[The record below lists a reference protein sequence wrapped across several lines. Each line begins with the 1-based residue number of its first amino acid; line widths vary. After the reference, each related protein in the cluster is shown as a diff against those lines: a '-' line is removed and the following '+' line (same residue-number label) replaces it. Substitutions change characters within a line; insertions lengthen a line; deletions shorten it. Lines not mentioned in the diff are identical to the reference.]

1 MDTFR
6 ILMVLPSVFTRGWDH
21 FGRKIGPPGGGP
33 ETPFLGSG
41 GYPPTPPPPPPGGG
55 PPPPPPLGGAP
66 PGGAPTP
73 PRGGSPPPPPC
84 PGGGVPPPPP
94 GGGRPAGGVPGPPR
108 GGYPP
113 LPRGGETPAK
123 KDPPLGYPKFMHKF
137 MTQIRVKKLRKG
149 KRVIDFL
156 HTLPYLVSVDYYVE
170 NYTYHSDVFSSSSF
184 IFLSSEI
191 SD

>member
-41 GYPPTPPPPPPGGG
+41 GYPPTPPPPPPPGG
-55 PPPPPPLGGAP
+55 PPPPPP
-66 PGGAPTP
+66 PGGP
-73 PRGGSPPPPPC
+73 PRGG
-84 PGGGVPPPPP
+84 G
-94 GGGRPAGGVPGPPR
+94 PAPPR

-113 LPRGGETPAK
+113 LPRGGKPRPKRTP
-123 KDPPLGYPKFMHKF
+123 PWVPLFCN
-137 MTQIRVKKLRKG
+137 QIRVKKLREG

>member
-41 GYPPTPPPPPPGGG
+41 GYPPTPPPPPPPGGT
-55 PPPPPPLGGAP
+55 PPPPPPGGAP
-66 PGGAPTP
+66 PAGGPRP
-73 PRGGSPPPPPC
+73 P
-84 PGGGVPPPPP
+84 PGGGVPPPPE
-94 GGGRPAGGVPGPPR
+94 GGGNPGQKGPPPGVP
-108 GGYPP
+108 
-113 LPRGGETPAK
+113 L
-123 KDPPLGYPKFMHKF
+123 FCN
-137 MTQIRVKKLRKG
+137 QIRVKKLREG

>member
-55 PPPPPPLGGAP
+55 R
-66 PGGAPTP
+66 P
-73 PRGGSPPPPPC
+73 PRRPPR
-84 PGGGVPPPPP
+84 PPP
-94 GGGRPAGGVPGPPR
+94 GGGTPPSRGGGNPGQKGPPPGVP
-108 GGYPP
+108 
-113 LPRGGETPAK
+113 L
-123 KDPPLGYPKFMHKF
+123 FCN
-137 MTQIRVKKLRKG
+137 QIRVKKLREG

>member
-21 FGRKIGPPGGGP
+21 FGRKIGPPGGGSRNP
-33 ETPFLGSG
+33 LFGVRGVPPHPPL
-41 GYPPTPPPPPPGGG
+41 PTPGGGTPPSPPCGGRPPGGGPGPPPGGG
-55 PPPPPPLGGAP
+55 PPPPQ
-66 PGGAPTP
+66 
-73 PRGGSPPPPPC
+73 
-84 PGGGVPPPPP
+84 GGGNPGQKGPPP
-94 GGGRPAGGVPGPPR
+94 GVP
-108 GGYPP
+108 
-113 LPRGGETPAK
+113 L
-123 KDPPLGYPKFMHKF
+123 FCN
-137 MTQIRVKKLRKG
+137 QIRVKKLREG

>member
-6 ILMVLPSVFTRGWDH
+6 ILMVLPSVFTRVWDH

-41 GYPPTPPPPPPGGG
+41 GYPPTPPSPPPGGG
-55 PPPPPPLGGAP
+55 PPPPPRVGGAP
-66 PGGAPTP
+66 PGGAP
-73 PRGGSPPPPPC
+73 GPPP
-84 PGGGVPPPPP
+84 GGVPPPSRGGGNPGQKGPPP
-94 GGGRPAGGVPGPPR
+94 GVPHFGN
-108 GGYPP
+108 
-113 LPRGGETPAK
+113 
-123 KDPPLGYPKFMHKF
+123 
-137 MTQIRVKKLRKG
+137 QIRVKKLREG

>member
-1 MDTFR
+1 MT
-6 ILMVLPSVFTRGWDH
+6 PG
-21 FGRKIGPPGGGP
+21 GGGP

-41 GYPPTPPPPPPGGG
+41 GTPPTPPGGGGGGGAPPNPRGGPAPGGGPRPPPGGG
-55 PPPPPPLGGAP
+55 
-66 PGGAPTP
+66 TP
-73 PRGGSPPPPPC
+73 PSRKGGKPRPKRTPPW
-84 PGGGVPPPPP
+84 VP
-94 GGGRPAGGVPGPPR
+94 
-108 GGYPP
+108 
-113 LPRGGETPAK
+113 L
-123 KDPPLGYPKFMHKF
+123 FCN
-137 MTQIRVKKLRKG
+137 QIRVKKLREG

>member
-1 MDTFR
+1 MT
-6 ILMVLPSVFTRGWDH
+6 
-21 FGRKIGPPGGGP
+21 PPGGGTRNP
-33 ETPFLGSG
+33 VLGVR
-41 GYPPTPPPPPPGGG
+41 GG
-55 PPPPPPLGGAP
+55 PPPPPRGGGGRGDP
-66 PGGAPTP
+66 PKPRVGPD
-73 PRGGSPPPPPC
+73 PRGG
-84 PGGGVPPPPP
+84 VPD
-94 GGGRPAGGVPGPPR
+94 PPR

-113 LPRGGETPAK
+113 LPKGGKPRPKRTP
-123 KDPPLGYPKFMHKF
+123 PWGPLFCN
-137 MTQIRVKKLRKG
+137 QIRVKKLREG

>member
-6 ILMVLPSVFTRGWDH
+6 ILMVLPSVFTRGCLH
-21 FGRKIGPPGGGP
+21 FGPQNDPGRGGSRNPLFGVRGDPPHPPGGGGGRGEP
-33 ETPFLGSG
+33 PKPRLG
-41 GYPPTPPPPPPGGG
+41 PD
-55 PPPPPPLGGAP
+55 
-66 PGGAPTP
+66 
-73 PRGGSPPPPPC
+73 PRGG
-84 PGGGVPPPPP
+84 VPD
-94 GGGRPAGGVPGPPR
+94 PPR

-113 LPRGGETPAK
+113 LPKGGKPRPKRTP
-123 KDPPLGYPKFMHKF
+123 PWVPLFCN
-137 MTQIRVKKLRKG
+137 QIRVKKLREG

>member
-21 FGRKIGPPGGGP
+21 FGRKM
-33 ETPFLGSG
+33 T
-41 GYPPTPPPPPPGGG
+41 
-55 PPPPPPLGGAP
+55 
-66 PGGAPTP
+66 
-73 PRGGSPPPPPC
+73 PRGG
-84 PGGGVPPPPP
+84 G
-94 GGGRPAGGVPGPPR
+94 PGPPR

-113 LPRGGETPAK
+113 LPKGGKPRPKRTP
-123 KDPPLGYPKFMHKF
+123 PWVPLFCN
-137 MTQIRVKKLRKG
+137 QIRVKKLREG

>member
-21 FGRKIGPPGGGP
+21 FGRKNDPPGGGYPKPRFGGPGGTPPPPPGGGGSGGPPQTPCGARPPGGGP
-33 ETPFLGSG
+33 G
-41 GYPPTPPPPPPGGG
+41 PPPGGG
-55 PPPPPPLGGAP
+55 PPPPEGGGKP
-66 PGGAPTP
+66 RPKRTP
-73 PRGGSPPPPPC
+73 PW
-84 PGGGVPPPPP
+84 VP
-94 GGGRPAGGVPGPPR
+94 
-108 GGYPP
+108 
-113 LPRGGETPAK
+113 L
-123 KDPPLGYPKFMHKF
+123 FCN
-137 MTQIRVKKLRKG
+137 QIRVKKLREG

>member
-41 GYPPTPPPPPPGGG
+41 GYPPTPPSPPPPGGT
-55 PPPPPPLGGAP
+55 PPPPPP
-66 PGGAPTP
+66 
-73 PRGGSPPPPPC
+73 
-84 PGGGVPPPPP
+84 GGVPPPPP
-94 GGGRPAGGVPGPPR
+94 VWGAPPGGGSRPPPGGGTPPSRGGGNPGQKGPPPGVP
-108 GGYPP
+108 
-113 LPRGGETPAK
+113 L
-123 KDPPLGYPKFMHKF
+123 FCN
-137 MTQIRVKKLRKG
+137 QIRVKKLREG

>member
-41 GYPPTPPPPPPGGG
+41 GYPPPPPSPPPGG
-55 PPPPPPLGGAP
+55 AR
-66 PGGAPTP
+66 T
-73 PRGGSPPPPPC
+73 
-84 PGGGVPPPPP
+84 PP
-94 GGGRPAGGVPGPPR
+94 GGGTPPSRGGGNPGQKGPPPGVP
-108 GGYPP
+108 
-113 LPRGGETPAK
+113 L
-123 KDPPLGYPKFMHKF
+123 FCN
-137 MTQIRVKKLRKG
+137 QIRVKKLREG

>member
-41 GYPPTPPPPPPGGG
+41 GYPPTPPSRPPGGGTPPPPRVGGAPPGGRPAPPGGG
-55 PPPPPPLGGAP
+55 PPPPPRGGGAP
-66 PGGAPTP
+66 
-73 PRGGSPPPPPC
+73 R
-84 PGGGVPPPPP
+84 GGVPD
-94 GGGRPAGGVPGPPR
+94 PPR

-123 KDPPLGYPKFMHKF
+123 KDPPLGYPF
-137 MTQIRVKKLRKG
+137 
-149 KRVIDFL
+149 
-156 HTLPYLVSVDYYVE
+156 
-170 NYTYHSDVFSSSSF
+170 F
-184 IFLSSEI
+184 IINLEPNSCKEI
-191 SD
+191 TRGEARYRF

>member
-21 FGRKIGPPGGGP
+21 FGRKMTPGGGGR
-33 ETPFLGSG
+33 ERAFGGSG
-41 GYPPTPPPPPPGGG
+41 GYPRTPPSG
-55 PPPPPPLGGAP
+55 
-66 PGGAPTP
+66 P
-73 PRGGSPPPPPC
+73 PRGGTPPSPPC
-84 PGGGVPPPPP
+84 
-94 GGGRPAGGVPGPPR
+94 GGRPPGGVPGPPR

-113 LPRGGETPAK
+113 LPRGGKPRPKRTP
-123 KDPPLGYPKFMHKF
+123 PWVPLFCN
-137 MTQIRVKKLRKG
+137 QIRVKKLREG
-149 KRVIDFL
+149 KRVLDFL

>member
-21 FGRKIGPPGGGP
+21 FGRKIGPPGGVPKPPFWGP
-33 ETPFLGSG
+33 G
-41 GYPPTPPPPPPGGG
+41 GTPPPPPPHPPGGG
-55 PPPPPPLGGAP
+55 PPPPPGWGA
-66 PGGAPTP
+66 P
-73 PRGGSPPPPPC
+73 PRGGSRT
-84 PGGGVPPPPP
+84 PP
-94 GGGRPAGGVPGPPR
+94 GGGTPPSRGGGNPGQKGPPPGVP
-108 GGYPP
+108 
-113 LPRGGETPAK
+113 L
-123 KDPPLGYPKFMHKF
+123 FCN
-137 MTQIRVKKLRKG
+137 QIRVKKLREG

>member
-41 GYPPTPPPPPPGGG
+41 GYPPPPPPPPPPGGG
-55 PPPPPPLGGAP
+55 PG
-66 PGGAPTP
+66 
-73 PRGGSPPPPPC
+73 
-84 PGGGVPPPPP
+84 PPP
-94 GGGRPAGGVPGPPR
+94 GGGPPPSRGGGNPGQKGPPPGVP
-108 GGYPP
+108 
-113 LPRGGETPAK
+113 L
-123 KDPPLGYPKFMHKF
+123 FCN
-137 MTQIRVKKLRKG
+137 QIRVKKLREG